1 MVMFPWE
8 KLLTHHRNP
17 PDMPIFRNEKV
28 QKEYDEFKKFIV
40 ENNIDINEYI
50 YKKFLGELKMNFIE
64 NTFPYDVEDNC
75 KHFVI
80 WFDTKYYA
88 NLKLKEDEEI
98 IIDKIVRNKFKD
110 NQYVYFEN
118 VSNNKSVPDIKH
130 FHVFIKN

>member
-1 MVMFPWE
+1 MLMFPWE

-17 PDMPIFRNEKV
+17 PDMPIFRNDQV

-40 ENNIDINEYI
+40 ENNIDINQYI

-118 VSNNKSVPDIKH
+118 ISNNKSVPDIKH